1 MAGKKDRIE
10 RINSQAVPLPEAVV
24 DWMDRRMPRYIIYEA
39 GKTDG
44 KCTGCGA
51 VSNYKKLRIGNTY
64 TCPACKKRATA
75 KTKKTMVQEISRKF
89 VYIQKI
95 KNGVMV
101 RFIERVY
108 RFSEEGIERKEN
120 SETLRGAVE
129 KGRRQYWYEEQ
140 YRWTSKGFTFGWQ
153 ENKSNWS
160 SRAQNNPMYCNKNHR
175 YERIGEPEVYR
186 RNIKGVIEDS
196 SLKWLTDKGK
206 DLIRVVNNRQRYYVQ
221 ISGFLD
227 VYEALHRWPCLETL
241 YKTGW
246 DCLVGDII
254 YNCKIKLGAKEKKPQ
269 KILGIPKE
277 CLKEAKEAMFRAE
290 DTQTYILKC
299 QMIMKCTKDTEL
311 IQTIARKM
319 TTTDIRFYF
328 FEMGMS
334 FKKTCAFLDNLKS
347 QDKYDY
353 VDYLR
358 MARAIGSDMTD
369 EFVLYPRDVKTAHD
383 AVMNVI
389 NERERKR
396 KRKEAREK
404 DASIQKV
411 YKRIKKKFSYE
422 NDDFVL
428 RPAKTNSE
436 LVKEGQTQHICVGSA
451 GYAGKMMR
459 GESYILFLRKKD
471 HPEKPFYTV
480 EITPQYEI
488 IQRHGKYNKEGKE
501 VTAVDTFLEKFRRE
515 VGHVE
520 VNHAVGA

>member
-1 MAGKKDRIE
+1 MAGKKDRID
-10 RINSQAVPLPEAVV
+10 RINSQAVPLPEAFI
-24 DWMDRRMPRYIIYEA
+24 DWMDRRMPRFIIYEA
-39 GKTDG
+39 GKTVG

-51 VSNYKKLRIGNTY
+51 VSSYKKLRIGNTY
-64 TCPACKKRATA
+64 TCPACKKRAVA
-75 KTKKTMVQEISRKF
+75 RTKKTIVKEISRKF

-108 RFSEEGIERKEN
+108 HFSEEGIECKEN
-120 SETLRGAVE
+120 RETLRGAVE

-140 YRWTSKGFTFGWQ
+140 YRWTSKGYTFGWQ

-160 SRAQNNPMYCNKNHR
+160 TRTLNNPMYRNKNHG

-196 SLKWLTDKGK
+196 SLKWLADKGK
-206 DLIRVVNNRQRYYVQ
+206 DLIRIINNRQRYYVQ

-227 VYEALHRWPCLETL
+227 VYEAMHRWPCLETL

-246 DCLVGDII
+246 DYLVGDII
-254 YNCKIKLGAKEKKPQ
+254 CNCKIKLAAKEKKPQ

-277 CLKEAKEAMFRAE
+277 CSKEAKEAMLRGE

-299 QMIMKCTKDTEL
+299 QMLMKRTKNAEL
-311 IQTIARKM
+311 IRDIAKKM
-319 TTTDIRFYF
+319 TSIEYT
-328 FEMGMS
+328 
-334 FKKTCAFLDNLKS
+334 
-347 QDKYDY
+347 
-353 VDYLR
+353 DYLK
-358 MARAIGSDMTD
+358 MAREIGSDMTD

-451 GYAGKMMR
+451 GYAGKMIR

-488 IQRHGKYNKEGKE
+488 LQRHGKYNKEGKE
-501 VTAVDTFLEKFRRE
+501 VTAVDAFLEKFRRE
-515 VGHVE
+515 VGHIE

>member
-1 MAGKKDRIE
+1 MI
-10 RINSQAVPLPEAVV
+10 
-24 DWMDRRMPRYIIYEA
+24 
-39 GKTDG
+39 
-44 KCTGCGA
+44 
-51 VSNYKKLRIGNTY
+51 
-64 TCPACKKRATA
+64 
-75 KTKKTMVQEISRKF
+75 QEISRKF

-108 RFSEEGIERKEN
+108 RFSGEEIAAKECKEN
-120 SETLRGAVE
+120 LRGAVE

-160 SRAQNNPMYCNKNHR
+160 SRTPSNPMYCNKNRR

-196 SLKWLTDKGK
+196 SLKWLADKGK

-227 VYEALHRWPCLETL
+227 VYEAMHRWPCLETL
-241 YKTGW
+241 YKTEW
-246 DCLVGDII
+246 KHLVSDII
-254 YNCKIKLGAKEKKPQ
+254 CNCKIKLGAKEKKPQ

-277 CLKEAKEAMFRAE
+277 CLKEAKETMFRVE

-299 QMIMKCTKDTEL
+299 QMVMKCTKNTEL
-311 IQTIARKM
+311 IRDIAKKM
-319 TTTDIRFYF
+319 TNGDIRFYF
-328 FEMGMS
+328 FEMGMPL
-334 FKKTCAFLDNLKS
+334 KKTCTFLDNLKS
-347 QDKYDY
+347 QNRYDY
-353 VDYLR
+353 ADYLR

-369 EFVLYPRDVKTAHD
+369 EFVLYPRSVKTAHD
-383 AVMNVI
+383 AVLRVI

-411 YKRIKKKFSYE
+411 YKKIKKKFSYE

-451 GYAGKMMR
+451 GYAGKMIR

-488 IQRHGKYNKEGKE
+488 LQRHGKYNKEGKE
-501 VTAVDTFLEKFRRE
+501 VTAVDAFLEKFRRE
-515 VGHVE
+515 VGRVE

>member
-10 RINSQAVPLPEAVV
+10 RINSQAVPLPEAFI
-24 DWMDRRMPRYIIYEA
+24 DWMDRRMPRFIIYEA
-39 GKTDG
+39 GKTVG

-51 VSNYKKLRIGNTY
+51 VSDYKKLRIGNAY
-64 TCPACKKRATA
+64 TCPVCKKRAVA
-75 KTKKTMVQEISRKF
+75 KTKKTMIQEISRKF

-108 RFSEEGIERKEN
+108 RFSGEEIAAKECKEN
-120 SETLRGAVE
+120 LRGAVE

-246 DCLVGDII
+246 KYLVGDII
-254 YNCKIKLGAKEKKPQ
+254 YNCKIKLGTKEKKPQ

-277 CLKEAKEAMFRAE
+277 CLKEAKKEMLQGE
-290 DTQTYILKC
+290 DTQMYILKC
-299 QMIMKCTKDTEL
+299 QMVMKCTKNTEL
-311 IQTIARKM
+311 IRDTAKKM
-319 TTTDIRFYF
+319 TSIGIRFYF
-328 FEMGMS
+328 FEMGMP
-334 FKKTCAFLDNLKS
+334 FKKTCAFLNNLKS
-347 QDKYDY
+347 QNEYDY
-353 VDYLR
+353 IDYLR
-358 MARAIGSDMTD
+358 MAREIGSDMTD
-369 EFVLYPRDVKTAHD
+369 EFVLYPRSVKTAHD
-383 AVMNVI
+383 AVLRVLR
-389 NERERKR
+389 EKERKR
-396 KRKEAREK
+396 KQKEAREK
-404 DASIQKV
+404 DVSIQKV
-411 YKRIKKKFSYE
+411 YKQIKKKFSYE
-422 NDDFVL
+422 NDDFIL

-436 LVKEGQTQHICVGSA
+436 LVKEGQTQHICVGYA
-451 GYAGKMMR
+451 GYAGKMIR

-480 EITPQYEI
+480 EITPKYEI
-488 IQRHGKYNKEGKE
+488 LQRHGKYNKEGKE
-501 VTAVDTFLEKFRRE
+501 VTAVDAFLEKFKRE

-520 VNHAVGA
+520 VNHAVGT

>member
-1 MAGKKDRIE
+1 
-10 RINSQAVPLPEAVV
+10 
-24 DWMDRRMPRYIIYEA
+24 
-39 GKTDG
+39 
-44 KCTGCGA
+44 
-51 VSNYKKLRIGNTY
+51 
-64 TCPACKKRATA
+64 
-75 KTKKTMVQEISRKF
+75 
-89 VYIQKI
+89 
-95 KNGVMV
+95 MV
-101 RFIERVY
+101 RFIERAY
-108 RFSEEGIERKEN
+108 HFSEKGIERKEN
-120 SETLRGAVE
+120 CETLRGAVE
-129 KGRRQYWYEEQ
+129 KGRRQYWYEKQ
-140 YRWTSKGFTFGWQ
+140 YRWTSKGFTLDWQ

-160 SRAQNNPMYCNKNHR
+160 TRTPSNPMYCSKNYR

-254 YNCKIKLGAKEKKPQ
+254 YNCKIKLGTKEKKPQ

-277 CLKEAKEAMFRAE
+277 CLKEAKETMFRIE

-319 TTTDIRFYF
+319 TATDIRFYF

-411 YKRIKKKFSYE
+411 YKKIKKE
-422 NDDFVL
+422 IFV
-428 RPAKTNSE
+428 RERRFCIA
-436 LVKEGQTQHICVGSA
+436 
-451 GYAGKMMR
+451 AGKDKLGAGKRRTDTAYMR
-459 GESYILFLRKKD
+459 WKCRIRGKD
-471 HPEKPFYTV
+471 DK
-480 EITPQYEI
+480 
-488 IQRHGKYNKEGKE
+488 
-501 VTAVDTFLEKFRRE
+501 RRE
-515 VGHVE
+515 LYLVSAKKRPPGKTVLYCGDYAT
-520 VNHAVGA
+520 V

>member
-1 MAGKKDRIE
+1 M
-10 RINSQAVPLPEAVV
+10 
-24 DWMDRRMPRYIIYEA
+24 
-39 GKTDG
+39 
-44 KCTGCGA
+44 
-51 VSNYKKLRIGNTY
+51 
-64 TCPACKKRATA
+64 
-75 KTKKTMVQEISRKF
+75 
-89 VYIQKI
+89 
-95 KNGVMV
+95 
-101 RFIERVY
+101 
-108 RFSEEGIERKEN
+108 
-120 SETLRGAVE
+120 
-129 KGRRQYWYEEQ
+129 
-140 YRWTSKGFTFGWQ
+140 
-153 ENKSNWS
+153 
-160 SRAQNNPMYCNKNHR
+160 
-175 YERIGEPEVYR
+175 
-186 RNIKGVIEDS
+186 
-196 SLKWLTDKGK
+196 
-206 DLIRVVNNRQRYYVQ
+206 
-221 ISGFLD
+221 
-227 VYEALHRWPCLETL
+227 
-241 YKTGW
+241 
-246 DCLVGDII
+246 
-254 YNCKIKLGAKEKKPQ
+254 
-269 KILGIPKE
+269 
-277 CLKEAKEAMFRAE
+277 
-290 DTQTYILKC
+290 
-299 QMIMKCTKDTEL
+299 

-501 VTAVDTFLEKFRRE
+501 VTAVDAFLEKFRRE

>member
-1 MAGKKDRIE
+1 MAGKKDRID
-10 RINSQAVPLPEAVV
+10 RINSQAVPLPEAFI
-24 DWMDRRMPRYIIYEA
+24 DWMDRRMPRFIIYEA
-39 GKTDG
+39 GKTVG

-64 TCPACKKRATA
+64 TCPVCKKRATA
-75 KTKKTMVQEISRKF
+75 KTKKKMIQEISRKF
-89 VYIQKI
+89 VYFQKI

-108 RFSEEGIERKEN
+108 HFSEEGIERKEN

-129 KGRRQYWYEEQ
+129 KGRRQYWYEKQ

-160 SRAQNNPMYCNKNHR
+160 SRAPSNPMYCNKNRR

-186 RNIKGVIEDS
+186 RNIKGIIEDS
-196 SLKWLTDKGK
+196 SLKWLADKGK
-206 DLIRVVNNRQRYYVQ
+206 DLIRVINNRRRYYVQ

-227 VYEALHRWPCLETL
+227 VYEAMHRWLCLETL

-246 DCLVGDII
+246 DYLVGDII
-254 YNCKIKLGAKEKKPQ
+254 YNCKIKLGTKEKKPQ

-277 CLKEAKEAMFRAE
+277 CLKEAKKEMLQGE
-290 DTQTYILKC
+290 DTQIYILKC
-299 QMIMKCTKDTEL
+299 QMVMKCTKNTEL
-311 IQTIARKM
+311 IRDIVKKM
-319 TTTDIRFYF
+319 TSGDIRFYF
-328 FEMGMS
+328 FEMGMP
-334 FKKTCAFLDNLKS
+334 FKKTCTFLDNLKS
-347 QDKYDY
+347 QNRYDY
-353 VDYLR
+353 ADYLR

-411 YKRIKKKFSYE
+411 YKKIKKKFSYE

-451 GYAGKMMR
+451 GYAGKMIR

-488 IQRHGKYNKEGKE
+488 LQRHGKYNKEGKE
-501 VTAVDTFLEKFRRE
+501 VTAVDAFLEKFRRE
-515 VGHVE
+515 VGRVE